1 MEISL
6 RAYNKYAKQATEK
19 GEAMMSKNKEM
30 TPVSAQVRDE
40 ATENVHKLT
49 EEVKEEGREVSD
61 EKLENIAGGT
71 TPIIR
76 PY

>member
-1 MEISL
+1 MDGKI
-6 RAYNKYAKQATEK
+6 
-19 GEAMMSKNKEM
+19 KNKEQDLELEKK
-30 TPVSAQVRDE
+30 A
-40 ATENVHKLT
+40 
-49 EEVKEEGREVSD
+49 EEIKEEGREVSD

>member
-1 MEISL
+1 
-6 RAYNKYAKQATEK
+6 
-19 GEAMMSKNKEM
+19 MMSKNKEM

-49 EEVKEEGREVSD
+49 EEIKEEGREVSD